1 MATRRKRTSKKK
13 VTRSAMGDTWAD
25 HFKPYEVSKSTTAVR
40 EGIDNTP
47 SEAELSAA
55 QGLALNVLDKVREHF
70 GIPFSPE
77 SWFRCEALEK
87 LIARRGFGR
96 WCVKRGRAKDA
107 DAWADYF
114 PTKQHPKGQAA
125 DFEIPGVDNLEVFE
139 WIKDNCEF
147 DQLIQEGYR
156 QGEPN
161 SGWIHVSWKP
171 SGNRNEAFDI
181 EDP

>member
-1 MATRRKRTSKKK
+1 MATRRRRTKKK
-13 VTRSAMGDTWAD
+13 VKLGEDQWAQ

-47 SEAELSAA
+47 TEAQLAAA
-55 QGLALNVLDKVREHF
+55 QELARNILDPVREHF
-70 GIPFSPE
+70 GIAFSPE

-87 LIARRGFGR
+87 VITRVGFGR
-96 WCVKRGRAKDA
+96 WCRKNGMPKDA
-107 DAWADYF
+107 DAWAIYF
-114 PTKQHPKGQAA
+114 PRKQHPKGQAA

-139 WIKDNCEF
+139 WIRDNCKF

-161 SGWIHVSWKP
+161 SGWIHVSYIVN
-171 SGNRNEAFDI
+171 GNRNEAFAI
-181 EDP
+181 ENP